1 MSYRI
6 SHRQSVDLNKLEQ
19 DVRKVFEAVKEQ
31 GAREG
36 VWSLRVWRRNGGF

>member
-1 MSYRI
+1 MSNRI

-36 VWSLRVWRRNGGF
+36 VE